1 MCGGLMTGT
10 RLRLTLAGAGA
21 ALAAITA
28 VVVAG
33 QLPGSTPLHLAAA
46 TVPRP
51 DHVVQVMFENKKY
64 SQING
69 SSSAP
74 YLNSLAGQGAKF
86 SQSFAITHPSQ
97 PNYLA
102 LFSGSTQGVTDDS
115 CPHTFA
121 TANLGTE
128 LIASSLSFTGYSESM
143 PYDGYLGCSS
153 GGYAR
158 KHNPWV
164 DFSTVPATSNRTLD
178 AFPSD
183 YSQLP

>member
-51 DHVVQVMFENKKY
+51 DHVVLVMFENKKY

-97 PNYLA
+97 PNYIA

-115 CPHTFA
+115 CPTRQF
-121 TANLGTE
+121 TAPNLGSQLLGAGLT
-128 LIASSLSFTGYSESM
+128 FTGYSEDLPAVGSLV
-143 PYDGYLGCSS
+143 DT
-153 GGYAR
+153 GGPIDSVGDPEYAR
-158 KHNPWV
+158 
-164 DFSTVPATSNRTLD
+164 
-178 AFPSD
+178 
-183 YSQLP
+183 